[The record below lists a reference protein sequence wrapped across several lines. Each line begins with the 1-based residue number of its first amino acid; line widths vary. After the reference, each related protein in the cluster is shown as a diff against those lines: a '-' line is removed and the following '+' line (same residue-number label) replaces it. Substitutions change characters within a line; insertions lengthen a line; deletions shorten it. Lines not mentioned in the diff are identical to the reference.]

1 MPIGLNATGDPT
13 RARALAW
20 PSGYQLFGITELIQ
34 VSDRMAGMDI
44 FDTPVPANAF
54 PLYIAHRQE
63 V

>member
-1 MPIGLNATGDPT
+1 MAFGLSILRDH
-13 RARALAW
+13 RAD
-20 PSGYQLFGITELIQ
+20 SGFG
-34 VSDRMAGMDI
+34 RMAGMDS